1 LDGFKLTSLCIACC
15 WASAGYNIRIRDPN
29 EQQRNDAVEYF
40 NANVASYAEATG
52 KTPGKVAVFEDL
64 ESAVQD
70 AWLVF
75 EVVPEKLNIKIETFA
90 ELERLVS
97 ASL

>member
-1 LDGFKLTSLCIACC
+1 M
-15 WASAGYNIRIRDPN
+15 
-29 EQQRNDAVEYF
+29 
-40 NANVASYAEATG
+40 ASYAEATG
-52 KTPGKVAVFEDL
+52 KTPGKVAVFVDL